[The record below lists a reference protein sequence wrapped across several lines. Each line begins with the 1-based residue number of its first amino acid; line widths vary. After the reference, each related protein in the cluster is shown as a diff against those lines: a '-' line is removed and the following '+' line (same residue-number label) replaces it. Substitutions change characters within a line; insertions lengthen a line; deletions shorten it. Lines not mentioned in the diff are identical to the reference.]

1 MDVKVTVPVK
11 GGAKGDVLMLGGA
24 SWSKAGA
31 EDRSLKY
38 GWPDKNGKI
47 ARGGELPVWAIP
59 QAVLFAASE
68 GYLSKAEMKRIA
80 KGLVDVLAKG

>member
-1 MDVKVTVPVK
+1 MDPKVKTPVK
-11 GGAKGDVLMLGGA
+11 GGADGDVLMLGTA
-24 SWSKAGA
+24 SWSKPGA

-59 QAVLFAASE
+59 QAVVFAAKE
-68 GYLSKAEMKRIA
+68 GYLSRSEMRRIA
-80 KGLVDVLAKG
+80 KGLVDVLARA

>member
-1 MDVKVTVPVK
+1 MDAKIKVPVE
-11 GGAKGDVLMLGGA
+11 GGSEGDMLMLGTA
-24 SWSKAGA
+24 SWSKPGA

-59 QAVLFAASE
+59 QAVELAASS
-68 GYLSKAEMKRIA
+68 GYLSRSEMSRIA
-80 KGLVDVLAKG
+80 KSLIDSLAQA

>member
-1 MDVKVTVPVK
+1 MQAKIKVPAK
-11 GGAKGDVLMLGGA
+11 GGAKGDVLMLGIA
-24 SWSKAGA
+24 SWSKPDA

-59 QAVLFAASE
+59 QAVLFAAKE
-68 GYLSKAEMKRIA
+68 GYLSRDEMKRIA
-80 KGLVDVLAKG
+80 KGLVDELARV

>member
-1 MDVKVTVPVK
+1 MDAKIKVPVE
-11 GGAKGDVLMLGGA
+11 GDSEGDMLMLGTA
-24 SWSKAGA
+24 SWSKQGA

-59 QAVLFAASE
+59 QAVELAASE
-68 GYLSKAEMKRIA
+68 GYLSRSEMSRIA
-80 KGLVDVLAKG
+80 NSLIDTLAQA